1 MNKVKIGISGQSGF
15 IGYHLYNRIKLNE
28 YFELINFDKSFFEN
42 QSAFDTF
49 VLSCDCIV
57 HLAGVN
63 RADSDELL
71 YNKNIELSQKLID
84 ACIRTKHFPHIM
96 FSSSSQEKND
106 NAYGKAKRMCRTL
119 FTDFAK
125 KYKST
130 FSAFI
135 IPNVFGEFCRQNY
148 NSVVATFA
156 HKLIYNEAPKIINDT
171 NIPFIAVSSLCKII
185 ISLLEK
191 YSIKANNEVNIIEVK
206 PDFHMNVSELL
217 DLFTDYKKVYYEQGC
232 IPILKNINE
241 VNLFNTFRSYIPL
254 EKYFPVLL
262 KKHTDERGC
271 FIETAKLGIGG
282 QVSFS
287 TTVPG
292 ITRGNHFHTR
302 KIERFTV
309 IKGKAKI
316 ELRKIGSDK
325 VYSFLLD
332 GDNPSYVDMPCWYTH
347 NITNIG
353 DEDLYTQFWI
363 NEFYN
368 SDDADTF
375 YEKV

>member
-1 MNKVKIGISGQSGF
+1 MNKIKIGITGQSGF

-42 QSAFDTF
+42 ESAFDTF

-63 RADSDELL
+63 RAESDELL

-119 FTDFAK
+119 FTEFAK
-125 KYKST
+125 KYKSAFT
-130 FSAFI
+130 AFI
-135 IPNVFGEFCRQNY
+135 IPNVFGEFCRPNY

-156 HKLIYNEAPKIINDT
+156 HRLITNETPQIIQDMSVPFMHVASLCDIIIT
-171 NIPFIAVSSLCKII
+171 NIKKSFAERNACVKNIFVPEDFTLKVSS
-185 ISLLEK
+185 
-191 YSIKANNEVNIIEVK
+191 
-206 PDFHMNVSELL
+206 LL
-217 DLFTDYKKVYYEQGC
+217 DLFQYFFETYFKCGI
-232 IPILKNINE
+232 IPVLKNKNDI
-241 VNLFNTFRSYIPL
+241 NLFNTFRSYIPL

-316 ELRKIGSDK
+316 ELRKIGCDT

-363 NEFYN
+363 NEWYN
-368 SDDADTF
+368 ASDADTF